1 MATLRSLALVV
12 VCGCSNLQ
20 GFGGASVPFAT
31 FDVDVTGDLDA
42 VKPNDGYTGV
52 PSMHVALVWGEQ
64 WLTEALCSGALPIDP
79 RDDAAMVG
87 PVLLA
92 GCRDPF
98 GFVPLLVE
106 TNVPIELDAPAS
118 IDLFTLPGADV
129 LVGDID
135 ARVAYGSI
143 VVYDDRDGDGL
154 LDLAHANRLGS
165 ANGGP
170 NMNPMISNLTDEI
183 YGASFVTMTKPD
195 QRVGYLEGS
204 FSPVAAFYPRA
215 GCGDPP
221 AAFSVLGAGGFTAA
235 EAIAATLAGTLPVE
249 DDLTMCTETAPADT
263 TITFPVQ
270 PPATVSEVACTE
282 NTADSSVRYRDP
294 DPNNT
299 GNSPDF
305 TNRMMA
311 CVHLPS
317 FGTPSDVVELIV
329 TGQSTD
335 SCKGLTHY
343 VLKGCNTDPNCA
355 LPSWDHTDMPPNWW
369 PC

>member
-1 MATLRSLALVV
+1 MQIPERLSERCLWRH
-12 VCGCSNLQ
+12 
-20 GFGGASVPFAT
+20 
-31 FDVDVTGDLDA
+31 D
-42 VKPNDGYTGV
+42 
-52 PSMHVALVWGEQ
+52 
-64 WLTEALCSGALPIDP
+64 GALPIDP
-79 RDDAAMVG
+79 RDDAATVG

-106 TNVPIELDAPAS
+106 TNVPIELGAPAS
-118 IDLFTLPGADV
+118 IDLFTLPDADV
-129 LVGDID
+129 MVGDID

-170 NMNPMISNLTDEI
+170 NNNPMESNLTDEI
-183 YGASFVTMTKPD
+183 YGASFLTMTAAD

-221 AAFSVLGAGGFTAA
+221 PAFSVLGAGGFTAA
-235 EAIAATLAGTLPVE
+235 SAIAATLAGTLPLE
-249 DDLTMCTETAPADT
+249 TDPTTCTQTAPTGT
-263 TITFPVQ
+263 TITFAVQ
-270 PPATVSEVACTE
+270 PPATVTEVACTE
-282 NTADSSVRYRDP
+282 NTADSSVRYREPMTDE
-294 DPNNT
+294 
-299 GNSPDF
+299 PDF
-305 TNRMMA
+305 TNRSYA

-329 TGQSTD
+329 TGASTD

-343 VLKGCNTDPNCA
+343 ILSGCNTDPNC
-355 LPSWDHTDMPPNWW
+355 PMPTWNHTAPGDQPPWW